1 MEGIIS
7 PVFGCKISRIKRHKG
22 NFFESFSYLVG
33 YQNYKMAYFCR
44 MEKLLPI
51 AIEAASKAGKAIM
64 EVYATP
70 FEVYIKD
77 DDSPVTQADLR
88 ASNIIKETLK
98 PTGLPFVSEEDLPPD
113 RSQFNR
119 YWLVD
124 PLDGTVEFVNR
135 NGEFTVNIALID
147 NKQPVL
153 GVIYAPVMETLWYND
168 EDKIY
173 KEIGGKMVLS
183 GLCRQGVMTPCPYRE
198 SEKPRKES
206 PFTVLVSRSH
216 RTQEVDD
223 YINKVLRPAH
233 PDLVIDTQGS
243 SLKFA
248 RLAEGTADVYVCYS
262 KTKEWDTA
270 AADAILRAA
279 GGKVLRISDGQ
290 PLEYSKKDYPN
301 PPFVAWAASEKC

>member
-1 MEGIIS
+1 MKQLLELA
-7 PVFGCKISRIKRHKG
+7 KHAA
-22 NFFESFSYLVG
+22 FE
-33 YQNYKMAYFCR
+33 
-44 MEKLLPI
+44 
-51 AIEAASKAGKAIM
+51 AGKAIM
-64 EVYATP
+64 EVYAQP
-70 FEVYIKD
+70 FEVYTKD

-88 ASNIIKETLK
+88 ASNIIKEILK
-98 PTGLPFVSEEDLPPD
+98 PTGIPFVSEEDLPPD
-113 RSQFNR
+113 RSQFER

-153 GVIYAPVMETLWYND
+153 GVIYAPVLDRMWNAECGMLN
-168 EDKIY
+168 ESFRIDK
-173 KEIGGKMVLS
+173 K
-183 GLCRQGVMTPCPYRE
+183 R
-198 SEKPRKES
+198 

-216 RTQEVDD
+216 RTPEVDA

-233 PDLVIDTQGS
+233 PGLVIDTQGS

-248 RLAEGTADVYVCYS
+248 RLAEGSADVYVCYS

-290 PLEYSKKDYPN
+290 PLEYSKKEYPN
-301 PPFVAWAASEKC
+301 PPFVAWARIS

>member
-1 MEGIIS
+1 MKE
-7 PVFGCKISRIKRHKG
+7 
-22 NFFESFSYLVG
+22 
-33 YQNYKMAYFCR
+33 
-44 MEKLLPI
+44 LLQY
-51 AIEAASKAGKAIM
+51 AIDAALKAGKAIM
-64 EVYATP
+64 EVYAQP
-70 FEVYIKD
+70 FEVYTKD

-88 ASNIIKETLK
+88 ASNIIKEVLK

-113 RSQFNR
+113 RSQYKR

-147 NKQPVL
+147 DKQPVL
-153 GVIYAPVMETLWYND
+153 GVIYAPVMDRMWNAECGMRNYECGIAQGD
-168 EDKIY
+168 A
-173 KEIGGKMVLS
+173 
-183 GLCRQGVMTPCPYRE
+183 GLRPYSAFSIPH
-198 SEKPRKES
+198 SEFPR

-216 RTQEVDD
+216 RTPEVDA

-248 RLAEGTADVYVCYS
+248 RLAEGSADVYVCYS

-290 PLEYSKKDYPN
+290 PLEYSKADYPN
-301 PPFVAWAASEKC
+301 PPFVAWAASECR

>member
-1 MEGIIS
+1 M
-7 PVFGCKISRIKRHKG
+7 KT
-22 NFFESFSYLVG
+22 
-33 YQNYKMAYFCR
+33 
-44 MEKLLPI
+44 LLQYAI
-51 AIEAASKAGKAIM
+51 NAAIEAGKAIM
-64 EVYATP
+64 EVYTQP
-70 FEVYIKD
+70 FEVYTKD

-88 ASNIIKETLK
+88 ASNIIKEMLK

-113 RSQFNR
+113 RSQYNR

-124 PLDGTVEFVNR
+124 PLDGTAEFVNR

-147 NKQPVL
+147 DKQPVL
-153 GVIYAPVMETLWYND
+153 GVIYAPVTDQLWYAD
-168 EDKIY
+168 GGHWTKDRGHRTEDIGRRTEDK
-173 KEIGGKMVLS
+173 KSSVLS
-183 GLCRQGVMTPCPYRE
+183 PQSLVLSP
-198 SEKPRKES
+198 SSSVPR

-216 RTQEVDD
+216 RTPEVDA

-248 RLAEGTADVYVCYS
+248 RLAEGSADVYVCYS

-279 GGKVLRISDGQ
+279 GGEVLRISDGL

-301 PPFVAWAASEKC
+301 PPFVAYSDN

>member
-1 MEGIIS
+1 METLLQYA
-7 PVFGCKISRIKRHKG
+7 IK
-22 NFFESFSYLVG
+22 
-33 YQNYKMAYFCR
+33 
-44 MEKLLPI
+44 
-51 AIEAASKAGKAIM
+51 AALEAGKAIM
-64 EVYATP
+64 EVYAQP
-70 FEVYIKD
+70 FEVYTKS

-88 ASNIIKETLK
+88 ASNIIKEILK
-98 PTGLPFVSEEDLPPD
+98 PTGLPFVSEEDLPED
-113 RSQFNR
+113 RSQYKR

-153 GVIYAPVMETLWYND
+153 GVIYAPMLDKMWDSVHVGLSHCGSRME
-168 EDKIY
+168 
-173 KEIGGKMVLS
+173 
-183 GLCRQGVMTPCPYRE
+183 R
-198 SEKPRKES
+198 

-216 RTQEVDD
+216 RTPEVDA

-279 GGKVLRISDGQ
+279 GGKVLRISDGL

-301 PPFVAWAASEKC
+301 PPFVAWAK

>member
-1 MEGIIS
+1 M
-7 PVFGCKISRIKRHKG
+7 KT
-22 NFFESFSYLVG
+22 
-33 YQNYKMAYFCR
+33 
-44 MEKLLPI
+44 LLHY
-51 AIEAASKAGKAIM
+51 AINAALEAGKAIM
-64 EVYATP
+64 EVYAQP
-70 FEVYIKD
+70 FEVYTKD

-88 ASNIIKETLK
+88 ASNIIKEMLK

-124 PLDGTVEFVNR
+124 PLDGTAEFVKR

-153 GVIYAPVMETLWYND
+153 GVIYAPVLDKLWTS
-168 EDKIY
+168 EDKN
-173 KEIGGKMVLS
+173 LS
-183 GLCRQGVMTPCPYRE
+183 TFNTQHST
-198 SEKPRKES
+198 
-206 PFTVLVSRSH
+206 FTVLVSRSH
-216 RTQEVDD
+216 RTPEVDA

-248 RLAEGTADVYVCYS
+248 RLAEGSADVYVCYS

-279 GGKVLRISDGQ
+279 GGKVLRISDGF
-290 PLEYSKKDYPN
+290 PLEYSKKEYPN
-301 PPFVAWAASEKC
+301 PPFVAWAK

>member
-1 MEGIIS
+1 MEQ
-7 PVFGCKISRIKRHKG
+7 
-22 NFFESFSYLVG
+22 LL
-33 YQNYKMAYFCR
+33 
-44 MEKLLPI
+44 KL
-51 AIEAASKAGKAIM
+51 AQHAALEAGKAIM
-64 EVYATP
+64 EVYAQP
-70 FEVYIKD
+70 FEVYTKD

-88 ASNIIKETLK
+88 ASNIIKEILN
-98 PTGLPFVSEEDLPPD
+98 PSGLPFVSEEDLPPD
-113 RSQFNR
+113 RSQYKR

-147 NKQPVL
+147 DKQPVL
-153 GVIYAPVMETLWYND
+153 GVIYAPVMDTIWYAD
-168 EDKIY
+168 RGHWTKDRGHKSEDRGRKTEDRGQ
-173 KEIGGKMVLS
+173 KVFGPQSSVLS
-183 GLCRQGVMTPCPYRE
+183 PQSLILSPLSSV
-198 SEKPRKES
+198 PR

-216 RTQEVDD
+216 RTPEVDA

-248 RLAEGTADVYVCYS
+248 RLAEGSANVYVCYS

-279 GGKVLRISDGQ
+279 GGQVLRISDGM
-290 PLEYSKKDYPN
+290 PLEYSKKEYPN
-301 PPFVAWAASEKC
+301 PPFVAWAKIS

>member
-1 MEGIIS
+1 ME
-7 PVFGCKISRIKRHKG
+7 
-22 NFFESFSYLVG
+22 E
-33 YQNYKMAYFCR
+33 
-44 MEKLLPI
+44 LLQY
-51 AIEAASKAGKAIM
+51 ATHAARVAGKAIM
-64 EVYATP
+64 EVYAQP
-70 FEVYIKD
+70 FEVYTKD

-88 ASNIIKETLK
+88 ASNIIKETLR

-113 RSQFNR
+113 RSQYKR

-147 NKQPVL
+147 DKQPVL
-153 GVIYAPVMETLWYND
+153 GVIYAPVTEQLWYADCECGIMNAECGIAQGD
-168 EDKIY
+168 A
-173 KEIGGKMVLS
+173 
-183 GLCRQGVMTPCPYRE
+183 GLRPYSAFSIQHTE
-198 SEKPRKES
+198 FPR

-216 RTQEVDD
+216 RTPEVDA

-248 RLAEGTADVYVCYS
+248 RLADGSADVYVCYS

-279 GGKVLRISDGQ
+279 GGKVLRISDGL
-290 PLEYSKKDYPN
+290 PLEYSKADYPN
-301 PPFVAWAASEKC
+301 PPFVAWAAGH

>member
-1 MEGIIS
+1 MKE
-7 PVFGCKISRIKRHKG
+7 
-22 NFFESFSYLVG
+22 
-33 YQNYKMAYFCR
+33 
-44 MEKLLPI
+44 LLQY
-51 AIEAASKAGKAIM
+51 AIDAALEAGKAIM
-64 EVYATP
+64 EVYAQP
-70 FEVYIKD
+70 FEVYAKD

-88 ASNIIKETLK
+88 ASNIIKEILK

-113 RSQFNR
+113 RSQYKR

-147 NKQPVL
+147 DKQPVL
-153 GVIYAPVMETLWYND
+153 GVIYAPVLDKLWTSADRQLSTLNFQ
-168 EDKIY
+168 
-173 KEIGGKMVLS
+173 LS
-183 GLCRQGVMTPCPYRE
+183 T
-198 SEKPRKES
+198 
-206 PFTVLVSRSH
+206 FTVLVSRSH
-216 RTQEVDD
+216 RTPEVDA

-233 PDLVIDTQGS
+233 PDLIIDTQGS

-248 RLAEGTADVYVCYS
+248 RLAEGSADVYVCYS

-290 PLEYSKKDYPN
+290 PLEYSKAEYPN
-301 PPFVAWAASEKC
+301 PPFVAWAASECR

>member
-1 MEGIIS
+1 MET
-7 PVFGCKISRIKRHKG
+7 
-22 NFFESFSYLVG
+22 
-33 YQNYKMAYFCR
+33 
-44 MEKLLPI
+44 LLQY
-51 AIEAASKAGKAIM
+51 AINAALEAGKAIM
-64 EVYATP
+64 EVYAQP
-70 FEVYIKD
+70 FEVYTKD

-88 ASNIIKETLK
+88 ASNIIKEMLK

-113 RSQFNR
+113 RSQYNR

-124 PLDGTVEFVNR
+124 PLDGTAEFVKR

-147 NKQPVL
+147 NKRPVL
-153 GVIYAPVMETLWYND
+153 GVIYAPMLDKMWDSVHVGLSHCGSRME
-168 EDKIY
+168 
-173 KEIGGKMVLS
+173 
-183 GLCRQGVMTPCPYRE
+183 R
-198 SEKPRKES
+198 

-216 RTQEVDD
+216 RTPEVDA

-279 GGKVLRISDGQ
+279 GGKVLRISDGL

-301 PPFVAWAASEKC
+301 PPFVAWAANK

>member
-1 MEGIIS
+1 MH
-7 PVFGCKISRIKRHKG
+7 F
-22 NFFESFSYLVG
+22 
-33 YQNYKMAYFCR
+33 QYFCS
-44 MEKLLPI
+44 MEMEQLLKL
-51 AIEAASKAGKAIM
+51 AQQAALEAGKAIM
-64 EVYATP
+64 EVYAQP
-70 FEVYIKD
+70 FEVYTKD

-88 ASNIIKETLK
+88 ASNIIKEILK
-98 PTGLPFVSEEDLPPD
+98 PTDLPFVSEEDLPPD
-113 RSQFNR
+113 RSQYKR

-147 NKQPVL
+147 DKQHVL
-153 GVIYAPVMETLWYND
+153 GVNYAPVM
-168 EDKIY
+168 DKMWNAECGMLNVELQPPIDNSAFRIHNSAFPI
-173 KEIGGKMVLS
+173 KQE
-183 GLCRQGVMTPCPYRE
+183 R
-198 SEKPRKES
+198 

-216 RTQEVDD
+216 RTPEVDE

-233 PDLVIDTQGS
+233 PDLVIDSQGS

-248 RLAEGTADVYVCYS
+248 RLAEGSADVYVCYS

-290 PLEYSKKDYPN
+290 PLEYSKKEYPN
-301 PPFVAWAASEKC
+301 PPFVAWARK

>member
-1 MEGIIS
+1 ME
-7 PVFGCKISRIKRHKG
+7 
-22 NFFESFSYLVG
+22 
-33 YQNYKMAYFCR
+33 Q
-44 MEKLLPI
+44 LLEL
-51 AIEAASKAGKAIM
+51 AQHAALEAGKAIM
-64 EVYATP
+64 EVYAQP
-70 FEVYIKD
+70 FEVYTKD
-77 DDSPVTQADLR
+77 DESPVTQADLR
-88 ASNIIKETLK
+88 ASNIIKEILK

-113 RSQFNR
+113 HSHFTR

-153 GVIYAPVMETLWYND
+153 GVIYAPVLDRMWD
-168 EDKIY
+168 SVHV
-173 KEIGGKMVLS
+173 GLS
-183 GLCRQGVMTPCPYRE
+183 HCGSRE
-198 SEKPRKES
+198 ER

-216 RTQEVDD
+216 RTSEVDE
-223 YINKVLRPAH
+223 YINKVLRPAN
-233 PDLVIDTQGS
+233 PDLIIDTQGS

-248 RLAEGTADVYVCYS
+248 RLAEGSADVYVCYS

-290 PLEYSKKDYPN
+290 PLEYSKKEYPN
-301 PPFVAWAASEKC
+301 PPFVAWAK

>member
-1 MEGIIS
+1 
-7 PVFGCKISRIKRHKG
+7 
-22 NFFESFSYLVG
+22 
-33 YQNYKMAYFCR
+33 MAYFCG
-44 MEKLLPI
+44 MENLLPI
-51 AIEAASKAGKAIM
+51 AIEAARKAGKAIM

-70 FEVYIKD
+70 FEVYTKD

-88 ASNIIKETLK
+88 ASNIIKEMLK
-98 PTGLPFVSEEDLPPD
+98 PTGLPFVSEEDLPAD
-113 RSQFNR
+113 RSLFNR

-147 NKQPVL
+147 NKRPVL
-153 GVIYAPVMETLWYND
+153 GVIYAPVMDTIWYAD
-168 EDKIY
+168 GGHWTKDGGHKTEDK
-173 KEIGGKMVLS
+173 KSSVLS
-183 GLCRQGVMTPCPYRE
+183 PQSLVLSPSSFVSR
-198 SEKPRKES
+198 

-248 RLAEGTADVYVCYS
+248 RLAEGSADVYVCYS

-279 GGKVLRISDGQ
+279 GGRVLRISDGQ
-290 PLEYSKKDYPN
+290 PLEYSKKEYPN
-301 PPFVAWAASEKC
+301 PPFVAWALTSCKDAKYIH

>member
-1 MEGIIS
+1 
-7 PVFGCKISRIKRHKG
+7 
-22 NFFESFSYLVG
+22 
-33 YQNYKMAYFCR
+33 MAYFCG
-44 MEKLLPI
+44 MENLLPI
-51 AIEAASKAGKAIM
+51 AIEAARKAGKAIM

-70 FEVYIKD
+70 FEVYTKD

-88 ASNIIKETLK
+88 ASNIIKEMLK
-98 PTGLPFVSEEDLPPD
+98 PTGLPFISEEDLPPD

-147 NKQPVL
+147 NKRPIL
-153 GVIYAPVMETLWYND
+153 GVIYAPVIDTIWYAD
-168 EDKIY
+168 GEHWTKDGGHKTEDIGRRTEDRGYKTEDK
-173 KEIGGKMVLS
+173 KFSVLS
-183 GLCRQGVMTPCPYRE
+183 PQSLVLSPSSFVSR
-198 SEKPRKES
+198 

-216 RTQEVDD
+216 RTPEVDA

-248 RLAEGTADVYVCYS
+248 RLAEGSADVYVCYS

-290 PLEYSKKDYPN
+290 PLEYSKKEYPN
-301 PPFVAWAASEKC
+301 PPFVAWALTSCKDAKYIH

>member
-1 MEGIIS
+1 M
-7 PVFGCKISRIKRHKG
+7 
-22 NFFESFSYLVG
+22 
-33 YQNYKMAYFCR
+33 KM
-44 MEKLLPI
+44 LLHY
-51 AIEAASKAGKAIM
+51 AIDAALEAGKAIM
-64 EVYATP
+64 EVYAQP
-70 FEVYIKD
+70 FEVYTKD

-88 ASNIIKETLK
+88 ASNIIKEMLK

-124 PLDGTVEFVNR
+124 PLDGTAEFVKR

-153 GVIYAPVMETLWYND
+153 GVIYAPVLDKLWTS
-168 EDKIY
+168 EDKN
-173 KEIGGKMVLS
+173 LS
-183 GLCRQGVMTPCPYRE
+183 TLNSQLST
-198 SEKPRKES
+198 
-206 PFTVLVSRSH
+206 FTVLVSRSH
-216 RTQEVDD
+216 RTPEVDA

-248 RLAEGTADVYVCYS
+248 RLAEGSADVYVCYS

-290 PLEYSKKDYPN
+290 PLEYSKKEYPN
-301 PPFVAWAASEKC
+301 PPFVAWAK

>member
-1 MEGIIS
+1 M
-7 PVFGCKISRIKRHKG
+7 KT
-22 NFFESFSYLVG
+22 
-33 YQNYKMAYFCR
+33 
-44 MEKLLPI
+44 LLHY
-51 AIEAASKAGKAIM
+51 AIDAALEAGKAIM
-64 EVYATP
+64 EVYAQP
-70 FEVYIKD
+70 FEVYTKD

-88 ASNIIKETLK
+88 ASNIIKEMLK

-124 PLDGTVEFVNR
+124 PLDGTAEFVKR

-153 GVIYAPVMETLWYND
+153 GVIYAPVLDKLWTS
-168 EDKIY
+168 EDKN
-173 KEIGGKMVLS
+173 LS
-183 GLCRQGVMTPCPYRE
+183 TLNSQLST
-198 SEKPRKES
+198 
-206 PFTVLVSRSH
+206 FTVLVSRSH
-216 RTQEVDD
+216 RTPEVDA

-248 RLAEGTADVYVCYS
+248 RLAEGSADVYVCYS

-290 PLEYSKKDYPN
+290 PLEYSKADYPN
-301 PPFVAWAASEKC
+301 PPFVAWVK

>member
-1 MEGIIS
+1 MEQ
-7 PVFGCKISRIKRHKG
+7 
-22 NFFESFSYLVG
+22 LL
-33 YQNYKMAYFCR
+33 
-44 MEKLLPI
+44 KL
-51 AIEAASKAGKAIM
+51 AQHAALEAGKAIM
-64 EVYATP
+64 EVYAQP

-88 ASNIIKETLK
+88 SSNIIKEMLK
-98 PTGLPFVSEEDLPPD
+98 PTGIPFVSEEDLPPD
-113 RSQFNR
+113 RSQFKR

-147 NKQPVL
+147 DKQPVM
-153 GVIYAPVMETLWYND
+153 GVIYAPVLDRMWNAECGMQNA
-168 EDKIY
+168 ECGMQNESFSIHNSAFSIH
-173 KEIGGKMVLS
+173 KE
-183 GLCRQGVMTPCPYRE
+183 R
-198 SEKPRKES
+198 

-216 RTQEVDD
+216 RTPEVDE
-223 YINKVLRPAH
+223 YINKVLRPSH

-248 RLAEGTADVYVCYS
+248 RLAEGSADVYVCYS

-270 AADAILRAA
+270 AAILRAA
-279 GGKVLRISDGQ
+279 GGKMLRISDGQ

-301 PPFVAWAASEKC
+301 PPFVAWAKTAQ

>member
-1 MEGIIS
+1 
-7 PVFGCKISRIKRHKG
+7 
-22 NFFESFSYLVG
+22 
-33 YQNYKMAYFCR
+33 
-44 MEKLLPI
+44 MEKLLQL
-51 AIEAASKAGKAIM
+51 AIEAAIEAGKAIM
-64 EVYATP
+64 EVYAQP
-70 FEVYIKD
+70 FEVHTKD

-88 ASNIIKETLK
+88 ASNVIKEILK

-113 RSQFNR
+113 RSQFKR

-124 PLDGTVEFVNR
+124 PLDGTAEFVKR

-147 NKQPVL
+147 DAQPVL
-153 GVIYAPVMETLWYND
+153 GVIYAPVMGTIWD
-168 EDKIY
+168 S
-173 KEIGGKMVLS
+173 VHV
-183 GLCRQGVMTPCPYRE
+183 GLPQCDSRTNR
-198 SEKPRKES
+198 

-216 RTQEVDD
+216 RTPEVDE

-248 RLAEGTADVYVCYS
+248 RLAESSADVYVCYS

-279 GGKVLRISDGQ
+279 GGRVLRISDGL
-290 PLEYSKKDYPN
+290 PLEYSKTEYPN
-301 PPFVAWAASEKC
+301 PPFVAWANQKSE

>member
-1 MEGIIS
+1 ME
-7 PVFGCKISRIKRHKG
+7 
-22 NFFESFSYLVG
+22 
-33 YQNYKMAYFCR
+33 Q
-44 MEKLLPI
+44 LLEL
-51 AIEAASKAGKAIM
+51 AQHAALEAGKAIM
-64 EVYATP
+64 EVYAQP

-88 ASNIIKETLK
+88 SSNIIKEMLK
-98 PTGLPFVSEEDLPPD
+98 PTGIPFVSEEDLPPD
-113 RSQFNR
+113 RSQFKR

-147 NKQPVL
+147 DKQPVM
-153 GVIYAPVMETLWYND
+153 GVIYAPVLDRMWNAECGMQNA
-168 EDKIY
+168 ECGMQNESFSIHNSAFSIH
-173 KEIGGKMVLS
+173 KE
-183 GLCRQGVMTPCPYRE
+183 R
-198 SEKPRKES
+198 

-216 RTQEVDD
+216 RTPEVDE
-223 YINKVLRPAH
+223 YINKVLRPSH
-233 PDLVIDTQGS
+233 PDLVIDSQGS

-248 RLAEGTADVYVCYS
+248 RLAEGSADVYVCYS

-290 PLEYSKKDYPN
+290 PLEYSKADYPN
-301 PPFVAWAASEKC
+301 PPFVAWAASECR